1 MRWRR
6 HRHRDNAGIGL
17 VVDDVVHVAAHFGPV
32 GALVVSTVGF
42 VCFYAV
48 VSLAIMAWIDDTKT
62 KLSGPVA
69 TAFASVLDHIVLH
82 RFIEPCQWAGIA
94 ILVACAVITLWKCAT
109 NKWPTYSVLVGASML
124 AKLVARLLQ
133 R

>member
-1 MRWRR
+1 MSRRR
-6 HRHRDNAGIGL
+6 HRHRDNAGIGS
-17 VVDDVVHVAAHFGPV
+17 VVDDAVHVTAQFGPV
-32 GALVVSTVGF
+32 GALVVGTVGF

-48 VSLAIMAWIDDTKT
+48 VPLVIVAWIDGTKS
-62 KLSGPVA
+62 KLSGPMA
-69 TAFASVLDHIVLH
+69 AAFASVLDHIVLH

-94 ILVACAVITLWKCAT
+94 ILVACAVITLWKCST
-109 NKWPTYSVLVGASML
+109 GKGPTYSELVGASLL